1 MDITSLYTNI
11 PQKEG
16 INVVCP
22 AYETFYN
29 DTPSFPKLLLGKVLT
44 TWPTCKHGT
53 TMGTKI
59 VVAFPIIFMGELEKQ
74 MLNESAH
81 KLLARKR

>member
-16 INVVCP
+16 INIVCP

-44 TWPTCKHGT
+44 T
-53 TMGTKI
+53 
-59 VVAFPIIFMGELEKQ
+59 
-74 MLNESAH
+74 
-81 KLLARKR
+81 